1 MALFEVEMKYF
12 VFLQNMASNKTD
24 SNKEAKQDNLF
35 KRAYIGTSLRN
46 TFIGLQNGAV
56 TQKQ

>member
-1 MALFEVEMKYF
+1 
-12 VFLQNMASNKTD
+12 MASNKTD

-56 TQKQ
+56 TGKQ